1 MNFMFLYNLW
11 SRKLFF
17 IMRYEESDRIELKR
31 QMVDDLDKEIV
42 AFLNAHGG
50 TIYIGVDD
58 EGKVV
63 GVPQTLKDEY
73 DEKVSAI

>member
-1 MNFMFLYNLW
+1 
-11 SRKLFF
+11 
-17 IMRYEESDRIELKR
+17 MRYEESDRIELKR